1 MTTGTAR
8 VHIQPMTTH
17 PRRLIS
23 LAALALVLGAAAV
36 VAPMVAQ
43 ATPPA
48 PTLTVV
54 AAPNPVGQNDTSTF
68 TVTVDPGLVGETVQ
82 LEHKALGL
90 LWSLVDSTTL
100 DADLQA
106 RFAVKQ
112 GLLGNY
118 QYRVKVAANANHT
131 AGTSA
136 VTTLNVVVDPTPVA
150 VPGVYGCASATPA
163 VARPG
168 GGSWQCTFSDEF
180 SGTALD
186 TTYWHVAKQGLMTQ
200 PKVEKACFGD
210 ESTGNVKVD
219 GGSLHLTASVKA
231 TATACPANPTKS
243 SRKFGAAVWHNVPDG
258 TQPTLQQTYG
268 YYEVRAKLP
277 SPHGSTEGRAVT
289 PPATPTYPTDTA
301 KGLQETFYLWPTTDR
316 YGFWPLSGEMD
327 FAEFYSAAGNL
338 NAPAMHQ
345 LSGTTTG
352 GWKSPGCN
360 IDPTT
365 GGTVGGFNTYK
376 FLWSSTRLTTWVND
390 NPTPCSDVAISGGPF
405 NKGFYLI
412 LMQAFGNAE
421 TLNEYTLTPGDT
433 PDVGTTEIDYV
444 RVWQ

>member
-1 MTTGTAR
+1 MT
-8 VHIQPMTTH
+8 PH
-17 PRRLIS
+17 PRRLFS
-23 LAALALVLGAAAV
+23 LAALTLVLGAAAV
-36 VAPMVAQ
+36 VAPLVAE

-48 PTLTVV
+48 PTITVV
-54 AAPNPVGQNDTSTF
+54 AAPNPVGQNDTATL
-68 TVTVDPGLVGETVQ
+68 TVTVDPGHTGETVQ
-82 LEHKALGL
+82 LEQKALGL

-100 DADLQA
+100 DGDATAQ
-106 RFAVKQ
+106 FAVQ
-112 GLLGNY
+112 QSLVGNY

-136 VTTLNVVVDPTPVA
+136 VTTLEVQTLGTPVA
-150 VPGVYGCASATPA
+150 VPGSYPCAGVSPA
-163 VARPG
+163 ASIVRPG
-168 GGSWQCTFSDEF
+168 GGAWQCTFSDEF

-186 TTYWHVAKQGLMTQ
+186 TTYWHVATQGLMTQ
-200 PKVEKACFGD
+200 PKTEKACFGD
-210 ESTGNVKVD
+210 QSTGNVKVEN
-219 GGSLHLTASVKA
+219 GSLHLTASVKA
-231 TATACPANPTKS
+231 AATACPARPTKS
-243 SRKFGAAVWHNVPDG
+243 SRKFGATVWHNTPDG
-258 TQPTLQQTYG
+258 TRPTLQQTYG

-277 SPHGSTEGRAVT
+277 SLHGGTEGRAVL
-289 PPATPTYPTDTA
+289 PPATPNYPTDTA

-345 LSGTTTG
+345 LSGTTGG

-365 GGTVGGFNTYK
+365 GGSVGGFNTYK
-376 FLWSSTRLTTWVND
+376 FQWTSTRLTTWVND
-390 NPTPCSDVAISGGPF
+390 NPTPCSDLAISGGPF

-412 LMQAFGNAE
+412 LMQAFGNAD
-421 TLNEYTLTPGDT
+421 TLNEYTLAPGDF

>member
-1 MTTGTAR
+1 
-8 VHIQPMTTH
+8 MTTH
-17 PRRLIS
+17 PPRRPRLV
-23 LAALALVLGAAAV
+23 ALALLLGAATV

-48 PTLTVV
+48 PAISVV
-54 AAPNPVGQNDTSTF
+54 AAPNPVGQNDTSTL
-68 TVTVDPGLVGETVQ
+68 TVTVDPGLAGETVS
-82 LEHKALGL
+82 LELKVAGL
-90 LWSLVDSTTL
+90 LWSLVDTATL
-100 DADLQA
+100 DADSTA

-112 GLLGNY
+112 GLLGSY
-118 QYRVKVAANANHT
+118 QYRAKVVANANHT

-136 VTTLNVVVDPTPVA
+136 VSTLSVVASATPVA
-150 VPGVYGCASATPA
+150 VPGVYGCAGASPA
-163 VARPG
+163 SSIAHPG
-168 GGSWQCTFSDEF
+168 GGAWQCTFNDEF

-186 TTYWHVAKQGLMTQ
+186 TTYWNVAAQGLMTQ
-200 PKVEKACFGD
+200 PKTEKACFGD
-210 ESTGNVKVD
+210 QSTGNVAV
-219 GGSLHLTASVKA
+219 GGGTLKLTASVKA
-231 TATACPANPTKS
+231 AATACPGHPTKS
-243 SRKFGAAVWHNVPDG
+243 SRKFGATVWHNSPDG
-258 TQPTLQQTYG
+258 TEPTLQQTFG
-268 YYEVRAKLP
+268 YYEVRAQLP
-277 SPHGSTEGRAVT
+277 GLHGGTEGRAVA
-289 PPATPTYPTDTA
+289 PPATPAYPTDTA

-338 NAPAMHQ
+338 DAPAMHQ

-360 IDPTT
+360 IDPAT

-376 FLWSSTRLTTWVND
+376 FLWTSTRLTTWVND
-390 NPTPCSDVAISGGPF
+390 NPTPCTDLAISGGPF

-421 TLNEYTLTPGDT
+421 TLNEYTLTPGAV

-444 RVWQ
+444 RIWQ